1 MVGRNGLF
9 SGYKSQRTKGH
20 RETAGKKNWGK
31 TGGKEPRED
40 EKKTGGGETKK
51 KNSEE

>member
-20 RETAGKKNWGK
+20 KGTERGGGGPQERLDPRARKK
-31 TGGKEPRED
+31 R
-40 EKKTGGGETKK
+40 KKTKGRRQRE
-51 KNSEE
+51 

>member
-20 RETAGKKNWGK
+20 KGTERGGGGQERLDPRARKK
-31 TGGKEPRED
+31 R
-40 EKKTGGGETKK
+40 KKTKGRRQRE
-51 KNSEE
+51 